1 MLFKGAHLIIRWGLF
16 FLLLYIL
23 SSCTEQKFLF
33 VFNRVWVKN
42 YPVDTPFVYNNKINV
57 NGSISKDEKKR
68 LMNELGNYWDD
79 SMYAHKLQ
87 KFGIFY
93 VLKNPPVFDTV
104 NLARTK
110 IFMTGY
116 LNSQGYY
123 TPSFKNIDSSY
134 SVKTVIRHHKPQIRT
149 TISFNIDPGKTT
161 IIDSLSYNLENN
173 YLNRLAY
180 TNNKNSF
187 IKPGNTPFS
196 KQVIA
201 SELDRLVTMY
211 RKRGYFLLTRDNL
224 IAEVDTTDISLLQI
238 TLDPFEQA
246 QRMAEAAERRKQNP
260 ACIVAIKKRENP
272 DSSLEPNDTIYF
284 RPYYIGNI
292 YYYPETGRYDLP
304 DTLMRDTALFKKH
317 KQSSFTMFYNKG
329 LFKFRTLREHTY
341 QRKGIL
347 YNEDNFYKTLN
358 NLSQVGAWERIDYRT
373 RVHNDSVDFHYFLT
387 PAKRETI

>member
-1 MLFKGAHLIIRWGLF
+1 MLFRGKYFITALIQFCLF
-16 FLLLYIL
+16 AFLLT
-23 SSCTEQKFLF
+23 SCTEQKFLF
-33 VFNRVWVKN
+33 VFNRVSVKN
-42 YPVDTPFVYNNKINV
+42 PPVDTPFVYNNKINV
-57 NGSISKDEKKR
+57 SGSIGKDEKKR
-68 LMNELGNYWDD
+68 LTDELASYWDD
-79 SMYAHKLQ
+79 SMYARKLQ
-87 KFGIFY
+87 KFGIFN
-93 VLKNPPVFDTV
+93 VIKNPPLFDTV

-187 IKPGNTPFS
+187 IKPGKTPFS

-211 RKRGYFLLTRDNL
+211 RKKGYFLLTRDNL

-246 QRMAEAAERRKQNP
+246 QRMAEAA
-260 ACIVAIKKRENP
+260 
-272 DSSLEPNDTIYF
+272 
-284 RPYYIGNI
+284 
-292 YYYPETGRYDLP
+292 
-304 DTLMRDTALFKKH
+304 
-317 KQSSFTMFYNKG
+317 
-329 LFKFRTLREHTY
+329 
-341 QRKGIL
+341 
-347 YNEDNFYKTLN
+347 
-358 NLSQVGAWERIDYRT
+358 
-373 RVHNDSVDFHYFLT
+373 
-387 PAKRETI
+387 